1 MSVKHSF
8 RGLTLIELLVVMSI
22 IGILIALVL
31 HAVQSAR
38 ESARMTQCKNHLKQI
53 HLAATSWATANNQK
67 VPGYGTFQKIPSAK
81 AKPTPIDVK
90 YSPGHSWVVTVL
102 SFLEEDNIS
111 TDWEYGKSWRQNGN
125 RELGEIDLGILKC
138 PSESS
143 LTLADLNYVINAGF
157 GSVSILIDYDRMDSQ
172 QLLPSESQMHLHDH
186 IPIDWNRNGV
196 TPGQPPLYEDRED
209 AKITQDTGVAWAQV
223 GSRNFSCRI
232 DQIRDG
238 ASRTF
243 LFGENYRTGFAARDG
258 SAQHNWS
265 NPSINS
271 CAFVYPVYTLETNG
285 SNFNDPP
292 PSWYASGLPNTEA
305 SLHFDT
311 VAPFLSSHHP
321 GVVNVVMAGGEVQTI
336 SDSIDRV
343 TYKCLLTPN
352 GGKDRFHGFQK
363 ENISKRAD

>member
-1 MSVKHSF
+1 MPNQYSS

-31 HAVQSAR
+31 PAVQSAR

-53 HLAATSWATANNQK
+53 HAATTSWATANGERL
-67 VPGYGTFQKIPSAK
+67 PGYGTFQRIPSDK
-81 AKPTPIDVK
+81 PNPTPLDITL
-90 YSPGHSWVVTVL
+90 SPGHSWVLTVL
-102 SFLEEDNIS
+102 PFLEEDNIS
-111 TDWEYGKSWRQNGN
+111 ARWDYDKSWRHEAN
-125 RELGEIDLGILKC
+125 RELGEMDLGILKC
-138 PSESS
+138 PSETSPVR
-143 LTLADLNYVINAGF
+143 ADLNYVINAGF

-172 QLLPSESQMHLHDH
+172 QLLPSESQVHMHNR
-186 IPIDWNRNGV
+186 IPIDWNRDGV
-196 TPGQPPLYEDRED
+196 TPGLPPLYEDRED
-209 AKITQDTGVAWAQV
+209 AEITQDTGVAWEQLGA
-223 GSRNFSCRI
+223 RNFSCRV

-238 ASRTF
+238 TTRTL
-243 LFGENYRTGFAARDG
+243 LFGENYRTGYAARDG

-271 CAFVYPVYTLETNG
+271 CAFVYPVYVLETNG

-292 PSWYASGLPNTEA
+292 PSRYASGLPNADA

-311 VAPFLSSHHP
+311 VAPFLSSRHP
-321 GVVNVVMAGGEVQTI
+321 GVVNVVMAGGEVKTI

-352 GGKDRFHGFQK
+352 GGKDRFPGFQK
-363 ENISKRAD
+363 ENTSKRPD